1 MRLKEH
7 TPPGLPLI
15 IRFKGPAE
23 TLEEEW
29 TFDIAWEELTHRV
42 ETELKEQTLR
52 LNFSIKEKPHLEWAW
67 HDEHN
72 RGGME
77 CTILVH
83 IHTGPS
89 GASVQKR
96 KHLQWIALDQ
106 IQNLNNEVSFTVPA
120 HNLFK
125 KTGEVDSTRQELRN
139 TSASIQAS
147 PQAAR
152 KKRLT
157 KLDMTILMDP
167 EIDALVSA
175 KGDHNEECEDSA
187 LLQTISTNL
196 PRSTSHPV
204 AQSRLN
210 YV

>member
-1 MRLKEH
+1 MF
-7 TPPGLPLI
+7 LP
-15 IRFKGPAE
+15 
-23 TLEEEW
+23 
-29 TFDIAWEELTHRV
+29 V
-42 ETELKEQTLR
+42 ET
-52 LNFSIKEKPHLEWAW
+52 
-67 HDEHN
+67 
-72 RGGME
+72 
-77 CTILVH
+77 VH

-120 HNLFK
+120 HNLLK

-157 KLDMTILMDP
+157 RLDMTILMDP

-187 LLQTISTNL
+187 LPQTISANL
-196 PRSTSHPV
+196 PGSTSHPA